1 MPERQNSA
9 SSTWWFF
16 LLFPEGPDGY
26 GPRQLMFTI
35 ATRAGGRMRI
45 ADVPL
50 QGFDPHRSLAAGIDR
65 FEAAAVGWYSDGRG
79 VYDDYLRHA
88 GPAVLDLPGGSLT
101 CAAHDQPEYAMTF
114 RTPRGGRPTLAADI
128 RGPGGSASFETWGD
142 LDATISSPVVS
153 MDITTP
159 FGGTHYIGWRRLNFR
174 GRFDLPDGP
183 ETLQGIGFFPVSY
196 THLDVYKRQVTMGAW
211 PSKMETTPQMSEM
224 ARITRTAAGIL
235 SRNSM

>member
-101 CAAHDQPEYAMTF
+101 
-114 RTPRGGRPTLAADI
+114 
-128 RGPGGSASFETWGD
+128 
-142 LDATISSPVVS
+142 
-153 MDITTP
+153 
-159 FGGTHYIGWRRLNFR
+159 
-174 GRFDLPDGP
+174 
-183 ETLQGIGFFPVSY
+183 
-196 THLDVYKRQVTMGAW
+196 
-211 PSKMETTPQMSEM
+211 
-224 ARITRTAAGIL
+224 L
-235 SRNSM
+235 SLIHI